1 MPIIEGFRVQNYRAL
16 KNVSLGRFWNQ
27 QDNQP
32 LTPLVAVIGKNGA
45 GKTTL
50 FDAFGFLGDCLAFGV
65 EEACELHDRGGYD
78 RLVSA
83 GATEPIRFE
92 IYYREGSND
101 RPITYEIS
109 IGAVKGRPVV
119 VEERLRQRRKGQG
132 RGRPFSFLY
141 LHHGQGPAWKGQAAA
156 SDDQEDQLN
165 RSSPERHIE
174 ESSDV
179 EWVRLTDSQHLG
191 IATLGSLKEHERIAR
206 FRQFLQGWHLSYFDP
221 SAARSRPKAGGQKHL
236 NVRGDNLS
244 NVVQYMEREHGDR
257 FKRVLTE
264 IARKIPGL
272 RNIDTKKTEDGFL
285 LLRFHA
291 EGVGKPFFVQQ
302 MSDGTLKLFTYL
314 LLLEDP
320 DPAPFICIEEPE
332 NGLYH
337 KLLPD
342 LAAEFRSHATGR
354 KSAPQ
359 LFITTHQP
367 IFVDALSP
375 KETWILEKG
384 DDGFS
389 RIKRAS
395 DDPLIVNMVEEGVSL
410 GSLWYSDYFDPR

>member
-16 KNVSLGRFWNQ
+16 KDVSLGRFWNQ
-27 QDNQP
+27 QKNDP
-32 LTPLVAVIGKNGA
+32 LTPLVAVIGKNGV

-50 FDAFGFLGDCLAFGV
+50 FDAFGFLGDCLAVGV
-65 EEACELHDRGGYD
+65 EEACERGDRGGYE

-83 GATEPIRFE
+83 GADEPIRFE
-92 IYYREGSND
+92 IYYREAPKE

-109 IGAVKGRPVV
+109 IGLVNGRPVV

-132 RGRPFSFLY
+132 SGRPFSFLY
-141 LHHGQGPAWKGQAAA
+141 LHYGVGLAWKGQAAA
-156 SDDQEDQLN
+156 SEDQEDQLD
-165 RSSPERHIE
+165 RKSPERSAE

-179 EWVRLTDSQHLG
+179 ELVELTDNQHLG

-221 SAARSRPKAGGQKHL
+221 SAARARPKAGGQKHL

-257 FKRVLTE
+257 FARVLTR

-272 RNIDTKKTEDGFL
+272 RDIKTTKTQDGFL
-285 LLRFHA
+285 LLCFYG
-291 EGVGKPFFVQQ
+291 EGFDKPFFVQQ
-302 MSDGTLKLFTYL
+302 MSDGTLKYFTYL

-337 KLLPD
+337 KLLQD
-342 LAAEFRSHATGR
+342 LATEFRSHATG
-354 KSAPQ
+354 KKNAPQ

-375 KETWILEKG
+375 EETWILEKG
-384 DDGFS
+384 ADGFS
-389 RIKRAS
+389 TIKRAS
-395 DDPLIVNMVEEGVSL
+395 DDPLIQNMVDEGISL
-410 GSLWYSDYFDPR
+410 GSLWYSDYLDPR